1 MGVLHPFGQPCV
13 RVCCRGLIYENPL
26 GTVFYSKNRRYVRTS
41 NPVSVTD
48 TRPLANISHFLC
60 AQVTLHSRL
69 PSGRIA
75 YVE

>member
-13 RVCCRGLIYENPL
+13 RVCCRGVGRGLIYENPL

-48 TRPLANISHFLC
+48 TRPLANIYIFFALK
-60 AQVTLHSRL
+60 
-69 PSGRIA
+69 
-75 YVE
+75 